1 MRMEKKILYILIT
14 VLLFMFAF
22 TITSNA
28 ASVTFSASA
37 TSVTV
42 GTKVTINLKGTAAAW
57 DLYIEGDG
65 IEQKALVGYSQSTEN
80 ESFSD
85 SVSFTPTKAG
95 TYTINLTGKIVDE
108 TETEGNAVNKTVTI
122 TVKEKSTSSGSSSS
136 GGNSSSGE
144 SSSSGGSSSG
154 STTTK
159 TPTFTSANRTVYT
172 TQTAN
177 LRSSWS
183 TSSSATTVPAG
194 TALTL
199 TGTSSETINGYVW
212 YRVTYNGATRY
223 IANYL
228 VSNTKP
234 QETKETE
241 KSDNNDLAS
250 LTIEGITL
258 EPSFSKDVTEY
269 TVQLAEEVT
278 ELTIDAQ
285 AESGEA
291 EVEIDGNKDLQDG
304 ENTIT
309 ITVTAEDGTTKE
321 YTIKAIKG
329 ESANVVDNSVLK
341 LSNLEISRVD
351 FAGIFNPDTH
361 SYELNLNISV
371 KNLNITAT
379 PNQED
384 ATVEII
390 GNENFVEGENMVTIL
405 VTSADGSQTA
415 TYQIKVIMPSE
426 AIENKDNIQFY
437 LICGGIVLATIIVI
451 IIVVVIF
458 RKRKN
463 SATYEEEEIDNPYT
477 SPLTQTNN
485 EEENTKQTKKRQKE
499 EIESQ
504 QEAEV
509 EKTKKEKKPKKEATL
524 DEFLDTSELDE
535 KPKRPRGRHSR

>member
-1 MRMEKKILYILIT
+1 MKKTLTSILMIIIILFLFSIT
-14 VLLFMFAF
+14 NHV
-22 TITSNA
+22 NA
-28 ASVTFSASA
+28 ASTSMSTSAS
-37 TSVTV
+37 SVTV
-42 GTKVTINLKGTAAAW
+42 GDTI
-57 DLYIEGDG
+57 
-65 IEQKALVGYSQSTEN
+65 
-80 ESFSD
+80 
-85 SVSFTPTKAG
+85 
-95 TYTINLTGKIVDE
+95 
-108 TETEGNAVNKTVTI
+108 TVTI
-122 TVKEKSTSSGSSSS
+122 KVNAAQWNLKLTANGSELNTWAETVNYSENLSKTFTASYKPTKSGTVEFVLTGDYTDVNQTNKEINVTKSVTVKEKSTSSGGSSS
-136 GGNSSSGE
+136 GGNSSS
-144 SSSSGGSSSG
+144 SGGSSSSG
-154 STTTK
+154 ENSSTTTSKPK
-159 TPTFTSANRTVYT
+159 TPTFKSADRTVYT

-341 LSNLEISRVD
+341 LSNLEISGVD